1 MHRIRGK
8 EYTVKY
14 HNQSPYLCYGKQV
27 DESIKWFF
35 KDMITDA
42 GGGTNSKIFVGLIS
56 FIVAVILAFLQY
68 PTQYPVMFLTFSG
81 SCFGFSCFDNK
92 SAFQFKNT
100 STETKTEIKNTDM
113 KLDVGDVINNT
124 VNKLTKRSKKK

>member
-1 MHRIRGK
+1 MFK
-8 EYTVKY
+8 
-14 HNQSPYLCYGKQV
+14 
-27 DESIKWFF
+27 SIKWFF
-35 KDMITDA
+35 KDMVTDA
-42 GGGTNSKIFVGLIS
+42 GGHVNSKIVLGIVS

-68 PTQYPVMFLTFSG
+68 PTQYPIMFLTFSG

-100 STETKTEIKNTDM
+100 ETKTTTETKTKNTDM

-124 VNKLTKRSKKK
+124 VNKITNRRGKTK